1 VRTPSGMTTSEFSD
15 SLKHFL
21 DHCCVLNRR
30 TLCWLACGSPIL
42 HVRATLWIH
51 EATCPGYSDLEHRV
65 WNTTIPYCPG
75 CEEKPALRGCL
86 DLSLPALDE
95 AS

>member
-1 VRTPSGMTTSEFSD
+1 MRTPSGIAASEFSD

-21 DHCCVLNRR
+21 DHCCVLNRH
-30 TLCWLACGSPIL
+30 TLCCLVCGSPIL

-51 EATCPGYSDLEHRV
+51 EATCPGCSDLEHKV
-65 WNTTIPYCPG
+65 WNTTIPYCPR

-86 DLSLPALDE
+86 YLSLPAIAK